1 MRQDRPQ
8 ARKPPSAVKT
18 VRDLIYWEYA
28 NLIAKGAAFE
38 GNYGFIM
45 SRFQKLKRGEIQWSE
60 VSREDRLMVERG
72 KTQCVYCGSNANL
85 SWDHL
90 IPVSKGGPNII
101 SNQVV
106 ACRSCNS
113 SKGDKDIFEWYA
125 GRHEEMPGL
134 VKGKYLK
141 LVFDF
146 HEAMGTLDLP
156 DINADGSL
164 DVMDLGAVFRLPY
177 PKEGLS

>member
-1 MRQDRPQ
+1 MSQDKPPT
-8 ARKPPSAVKT
+8 RKPPAAVKT
-18 VRDLIYWEYA
+18 VRELIYWEYA
-28 NLIAKGAAFE
+28 KLIAKGAGFE

-45 SRFQKLKRGEIQWSE
+45 SRFQKLKRGEMQWSD

-72 KTQCVYCGSNANL
+72 KGRCTYCESPGDL

-113 SKGDKDIFEWYA
+113 SKGNKDIFEWYSR
-125 GRHEEMPGL
+125 RHEEIPGL

-146 HEAMGTLDLP
+146 HEALGTLDLP

-164 DVMDLGAVFRLPY
+164 DVMDLGAVFRVAY
-177 PKEGLS
+177 PKTGL

>member
-1 MRQDRPQ
+1 VP
-8 ARKPPSAVKT
+8 APKAVKT

-28 NLIAKGAAFE
+28 HLIAKGAGFE
-38 GNYGFIM
+38 GNYAFIM
-45 SRFQKLKRGEIQWSE
+45 NRYQKLKKGEIQWSDIA
-60 VSREDRLMVERG
+60 REDRILVERG
-72 KTQCVYCGSNANL
+72 KTACVYCGAEADL

-113 SKGDKDIFEWYA
+113 SKGNKDIFEWY
-125 GRHEEMPGL
+125 GDRHEEIPGL

-146 HEAMGTLDLP
+146 HDRMGTLDLA
-156 DINADGSL
+156 DVNADGKL
-164 DVMDLGAVFRLPY
+164 DVMDLGAIFRLPY
-177 PKEGLS
+177 PKEGLA